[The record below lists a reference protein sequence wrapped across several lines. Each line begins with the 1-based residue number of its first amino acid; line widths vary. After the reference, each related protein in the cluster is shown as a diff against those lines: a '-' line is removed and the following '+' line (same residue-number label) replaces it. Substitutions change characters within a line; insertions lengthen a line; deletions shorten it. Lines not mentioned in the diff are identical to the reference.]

1 MSVLMARKV
10 SQGRESYTGAMEP
23 TATDAVSIPR
33 ILVGTDFS
41 PTAAVAVD
49 WAVELARQQ
58 GAHVELVHA
67 VTVPPSVPEYV
78 SPSAIAPG
86 PVFDEEVRRAAL
98 GRLEK
103 EASSLR
109 ERGIEVDVC
118 LTLGTPSMVICDRAA
133 ETAALAIVVGT
144 RGLTGLRHLLLGST
158 TERVVQKAPCPVLAV
173 HPEDRLHAPRTILVP
188 TDFSEDAERAIHT
201 AQRLLAPLA
210 SDARLIL
217 LHAFNLPIEYTAYGP
232 IPTSVHYLQ
241 DTGLEAERRLQEMTD
256 RLAAEGL
263 TVDWVAREGD
273 PSVVIV
279 EEAERR
285 QADLIAMGTHGR
297 SGLRHL
303 LLGSTAERVVQ
314 HAGCPVM
321 TVRRPT

>member
-1 MSVLMARKV
+1 
-10 SQGRESYTGAMEP
+10 MEP
-23 TATDAVSIPR
+23 TATEAPQSPR

-58 GAHVELVHA
+58 GARVELVHA

-86 PVFDEEVRRAAL
+86 PLFDAEVRRAAL

-103 EASSLR
+103 EAASLR
-109 ERGIEVDVC
+109 ERGIEVDTW
-118 LTLGTPSMVICDRAA
+118 LALGTPSMVICDRAA
-133 ETAALAIVVGT
+133 ETGAVAIVVGT
-144 RGLTGLRHLLLGST
+144 RGLTGIRHLLLGST
-158 TERVVQKAPCPVLAV
+158 AERVVQKAPCPVLSV
-173 HPEDRLHAPRTILVP
+173 HPEDLRRPLRTILIP

-201 AQRLLAPLA
+201 AQQLLAPLGPL
-210 SDARLIL
+210 SSETRLIL

-232 IPTSVHYLQ
+232 IPTSVNYLQ
-241 DTGLEAERRLQEMTD
+241 DTGLDAERRLQELTD

-263 TVDWVAREGD
+263 SVDWVAREGD

-279 EEAERR
+279 EEAQSR

-314 HAGCPVM
+314 HAACPVM
-321 TVRRPT
+321 TVRS

>member
-1 MSVLMARKV
+1 
-10 SQGRESYTGAMEP
+10 MEP
-23 TATDAVSIPR
+23 TAPDPAATPR

-49 WAVELARQQ
+49 WAVQLARQQ
-58 GAHVELVHA
+58 GARVELVHA

-78 SPSAIAPG
+78 SPGALVAG

-98 GRLEK
+98 GRLES
-103 EASSLR
+103 EAALLR
-109 ERGIEVDVC
+109 EKGIEVD
-118 LTLGTPSMVICDRAA
+118 LWLALGTPSMVICDRAA
-133 ETAALAIVVGT
+133 ESSALAIVIGT
-144 RGLTGLRHLLLGST
+144 RGLTGLRHVLLGST

-173 HPEDRLHAPRTILVP
+173 HPEDRYRPLRTILVP
-188 TDFSEDAERAIHT
+188 TDFSEDAERAIH
-201 AQRLLAPLA
+201 AARRLLAPLA
-210 SDARLIL
+210 PEARLIL

-241 DTGLEAERRLQEMTD
+241 DTGLDAERRLQEMTD
-256 RLAAEGL
+256 QLAAEGIS
-263 TVDWVAREGD
+263 VDWAALEGD

-279 EEAERR
+279 EEEARR
-285 QADLIAMGTHGR
+285 EVDLIAMGTHGR

-303 LLGSTAERVVQ
+303 LLGSTAERVAQ

-321 TVRRPT
+321 TVRRTPG